1 MNNLKTAFSRSWL
14 LSWGCVLFA
23 FSSGFSTQVRF
34 IGLLL
39 ILLSVAVFLLKFPLK
54 IYPNKLMPTILL
66 ISCYGI
72 GLLNNFLFIEVKT
85 EIFWLTLII
94 FFLLPLLTIGFNSFP
109 DFYIQST
116 INFISKILVFLY
128 LVFFLTLLVFQ
139 NSIGPLIV
147 IAMKSFPGGYYYR
160 ELWFIQNYPL
170 IWTQASILAM
180 PLAVFHLFKGNT
192 KLFIFLSIVVF
203 LSLNRTGSFLILFM
217 VLIKNINFNRITKIF
232 LTLFAGLPLLFLV
245 VILVLY
251 YIHSDNFNSE
261 FTGFDIRLGHVLSV
275 INNLKDNFVW
285 LFGMGADSEFV
296 SIGWDGDGITRDQEI
311 SYLEILRRFG
321 LLGYIIFNLGIFF
334 TLFQFYR
341 NSNWPSFFSFICYM
355 IFSFTNPCLV
365 SFIFVLYFAL
375 IMSNKSNSE
384 NNKNNNNF
392 IWRSNQLN

>member
-1 MNNLKTAFSRSWL
+1 MNILNTSIQRSWL
-14 LSWGCVLFA
+14 LSWGSLLF
-23 FSSGFSTQVRF
+23 FISSGFSTQVRF
-34 IGLLL
+34 FGLLL
-39 ILLSVAVFLLKFPLK
+39 IFLSVGVFLLKHPLK
-54 IYPNKLMPTILL
+54 IYPNKLWPCIFL
-66 ISCYGI
+66 ISSYAI
-72 GLLNNFLFIEVKT
+72 GLLNNILFIEEKT
-85 EIFWLTLII
+85 EIFWLTFIVFFLFPILII
-94 FFLLPLLTIGFNSFP
+94 FINNFP
-109 DFYIQST
+109 STYIQST
-116 INFISKILVFLY
+116 INFISIILGSLFFI
-128 LVFFLTLLVFQ
+128 FFLILLIFQ
-139 NSIGPLIV
+139 NSIGPLII

-160 ELWFIQNYPL
+160 EFWSVQNYPS

-217 VLIKNINFNRITKIF
+217 VIIKNINYNRIAKIF
-232 LTLFAGLPLLFLV
+232 LTLFAALPFLFLG

-321 LLGYIIFNLGIFF
+321 LLGYILFNLGIFLS
-334 TLFQFYR
+334 LFQFFR

-365 SFIFVLYFAL
+365 SFIFVLYYAL
-375 IMSNKSNSE
+375 IMSNITVSEKIKSN
-384 NNKNNNNF
+384 NYY
-392 IWRSNQLN
+392 IWSSNQSN